1 MWHLDREK
9 GGIGMMAVA
18 LGGFAGAIIRYFCY
32 LFAESRSHH
41 PKTATWFVNSL
52 GSLLLGAF
60 IGSGQLSLFWMTGF
74 LGAFTTFSTMALDAV
89 KDIEDGNWKS
99 ALLYL
104 AANLIGG
111 IMLFSLSYTIVQ

>member
-1 MWHLDREK
+1 
-9 GGIGMMAVA
+9 MMTIAF
-18 LGGFAGAIIRYFCY
+18 GGFAGAVFRYFCY
-32 LFAESRSHH
+32 LFAESRSRN

-89 KDIEDGNWKS
+89 KELEKGNWKN
-99 ALLYL
+99 AALYL
-104 AANLIGG
+104 TANLVSG
-111 IMLFSLSYTIVQ
+111 IVLFSLAYIVVK